1 MKFYIDFE
9 ATQYTENII
18 SVGCVA
24 ENGDEFSSL
33 VNCPYKVGSFVTK
46 LTGITNEMVAAAPA
60 PDVVFTNFYKW
71 VMERSV
77 DSLPTYYCYGNADS
91 GYIHKTVKNMKDF
104 SAITF
109 ALSIAG
115 NLIDYSRDVCSFFN
129 MKQVGLHRIFL
140 LMQEDAE
147 EQKHDALEDAQMLAF
162 VEKNM
167 TIKCKPEDKAVMPAA
182 AHPNAKKAPERYR
195 MLPDGASN
203 KYMADT
209 GANETDYLYKYQSK
223 NNSHGV
229 KYFNDLE
236 MACFWAM
243 KYCLQGKSPKKDKDI
258 DAVKTNIINAVNNGN
273 NYGGG
278 KWTLNENYVEKVS
291 D

>member
-33 VNCPYKVGSFVTK
+33 VNCPYKVGGFVTK
-46 LTGITNEMVAAAPA
+46 LTGITDEMVAAAPA
-60 PDVVFTNFYKW
+60 PDVVFANFYKW
-71 VMERSV
+71 VMERSI
-77 DSLPTYYCYGNADS
+77 DSLPAYYCYGSADS
-91 GYIHKTVKNMKDF
+91 GYIHKTVKNMKNF

-115 NLIDYSRDVCSFFN
+115 NLIDYSKDVCSFFN
-129 MKQVGLHRIFL
+129 MKQVGLHRVFL

-162 VEKNM
+162 VEQNM
-167 TIKCKPEDKAVMPAA
+167 AVKCKPEDKAVMPAA
-182 AHPNAKKAPERYR
+182 VHPVAKKAPERYR
-195 MLPDGASN
+195 ALPDGVGN
-203 KYMADT
+203 KYMVDT

-223 NNSHGV
+223 NNSDGI

-258 DAVKTNIINAVNNGN
+258 AAVKTNITNSVNNGN

-278 KWTLNENYVEKVS
+278 KWTMNKNIEKVS

>member
-33 VNCPYKVGSFVTK
+33 VNCSYKVGNFVTK
-46 LTGITNEMVAAAPA
+46 LTGITNEMVSAAPA
-60 PDVVFTNFYKW
+60 PDEVFTNFYKW

-77 DSLPTYYCYGNADS
+77 DSIPAYYCYGSADS
-91 GYIHKTVKNMKDF
+91 GYIHKTVKNMKNF

-115 NLIDYSRDVCSFFN
+115 NLIDYSKDVCSFFN
-129 MKQVGLHRIFL
+129 MKQVGLHRVFL

-162 VEKNM
+162 VEQNM
-167 TIKCKPEDKAVMPAA
+167 AVKCKPEDKAVMPAA
-182 AHPNAKKAPERYR
+182 AHPTAKKAPERFL
-195 MLPDGASN
+195 MLPNGISN
-203 KYMADT
+203 KYIADT

-223 NNSHGV
+223 NNSNGI
-229 KYFNDLE
+229 KYFNDIE

-258 DAVKTNIINAVNNGN
+258 AAVKNNITNAVNSGN

-278 KWTLNENYVEKVS
+278 KWTMNENIEKVS